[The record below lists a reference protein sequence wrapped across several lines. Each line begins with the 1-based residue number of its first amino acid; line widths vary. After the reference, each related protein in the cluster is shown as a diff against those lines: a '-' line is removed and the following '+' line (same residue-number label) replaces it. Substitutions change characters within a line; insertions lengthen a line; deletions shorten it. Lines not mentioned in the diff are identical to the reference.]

1 MYLYRFTYSDGL
13 SVLRT
18 FTSEKE
24 ASWFAY
30 NEGDHLL
37 KVEKIW
43 LRVRGEAVLGSL
55 ISSRPLVR
63 IQYPLPTIE
72 IGQGPSDPHKVT

>member
-13 SVLRT
+13 TVLRT
-18 FTSEKE
+18 FISEKE

-37 KVEKIW
+37 RFDLLEKV
-43 LRVRGEAVLGSL
+43 LA
-55 ISSRPLVR
+55 
-63 IQYPLPTIE
+63 
-72 IGQGPSDPHKVT
+72 D